1 MLMKYRMQML
11 RGLIAVLGLT
21 AVLSADPAPDVDLV
35 DLDGNWH
42 NMHTY
47 VSQGKYIAYDFVTL
61 G

>member
-21 AVLSADPAPDVDLV
+21 AVLLADPAPDVDLV

-42 NMHTY
+42 NMNTY